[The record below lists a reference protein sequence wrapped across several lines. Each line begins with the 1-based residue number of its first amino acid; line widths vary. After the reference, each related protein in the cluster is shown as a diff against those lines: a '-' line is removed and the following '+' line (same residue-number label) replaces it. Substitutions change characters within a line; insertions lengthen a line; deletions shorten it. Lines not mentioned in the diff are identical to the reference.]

1 MALGCNRISGFSMH
15 LMAFSL
21 SYLPRTLINRTH
33 SNVKME
39 FSFSPRSQPPI
50 KSTKAEPKAETS
62 FCDRCYQL
70 VEYVGKVIKHG
81 DYDLAPYVSVK
92 ESRAELMRSKCR
104 LCHFFGEL
112 GIDGEEYGDEVIR
125 GHDIVS
131 ILEEDDPAAQVPSA
145 CLSLLFKNSKWGD
158 KAFGWH
164 HRNSAQ
170 DSPSPRLIVP
180 NSIDY
185 DILKGWIEFCHEH
198 HSDMCG
204 HSETRLIPGFK
215 VIDCRTRKVINPEPE
230 AKYVALSYVWG
241 SDKSVRPS
249 KDSWPLTIR
258 DSMTLALRL
267 GFQYLWVDRY
277 VGIALE
283 RIKALC

>member
-1 MALGCNRISGFSMH
+1 MY

-21 SYLPRTLINRTH
+21 SYLPRTFINRTH

-39 FSFSPRSQPPI
+39 LSFSLRSEPPI
-50 KSTKAEPKAETS
+50 KSTKAEPEAETS
-62 FCDRCYQL
+62 FCRECCKL
-70 VEYVGKVIKHG
+70 VEYVGKVTKQG
-81 DYDLAPYVSVK
+81 YYDLEPGIYIK

-104 LCHFFGEL
+104 LCRFFGEV
-112 GIDGEEYGDEVIR
+112 GIYSGNYGKEVIR
-125 GHDIVS
+125 SQDIVS
-131 ILEEDDPAAQVPSA
+131 ILEKNEPAAQVASSIP
-145 CLSLLFKNSKWGD
+145 LLT
-158 KAFGWH
+158 AFMSHKTFGLH

-170 DSPSPRLIVP
+170 DSPAPRLIVP

-198 HSDMCG
+198 HSDMCA

-241 SDKSVRPS
+241 SACCST
-249 KDSWPLTIR
+249 DSWPLTIR

-277 VGIALE
+277 VCIALE
-283 RIKALC
+283 RSKALC